1 MHVEV
6 NKCIGSSL
14 CLYVLHVHKTSNFRN
29 WKCVLWMEEERNMW
43 TFRHEI
49 GKTSSP
55 SMRFFLLGIFQ
66 CVKAK
71 AYTCFHTQNHDV
83 EIILSP
89 PKKWDI
95 AALITSYM
103 HVIQTGRH
111 HENLQEVRAEVMYP
125 KTRVTCGL
133 WDIFQTWIKNFG
145 ISVHLQSQ
153 ERLWKEHP
161 ESLRD
166 AFKVQLF
173 YSFAPLQHIART
185 YNYYKQTRAP
195 SISFF
200 NNMGPIQSVISVKR
214 YVNWYMELELLQ
226 P

>member
-1 MHVEV
+1 MFIHNTMHVEV
-6 NKCIGSSL
+6 NKCIGSNL

-49 GKTSSP
+49 GKTSSLWV
-55 SMRFFLLGIFQ
+55 FFAWHFSVCKGEGIHVFS
-66 CVKAK
+66 
-71 AYTCFHTQNHDV
+71 HTKSWRWNNV
-83 EIILSP
+83 EP

-133 WDIFQTWIKNFG
+133 WDIFQTWIKKFG
-145 ISVHLQSQ
+145 IST
-153 ERLWKEHP
+153 LW
-161 ESLRD
+161 
-166 AFKVQLF
+166 
-173 YSFAPLQHIART
+173 
-185 YNYYKQTRAP
+185 
-195 SISFF
+195 
-200 NNMGPIQSVISVKR
+200 G
-214 YVNWYMELELLQ
+214 
-226 P
+226 